1 MSDLKQTLGVA
12 RGTAL
17 MLNIVLGAGLL
28 TLPGLAFREIGADA
42 LWIWLLCA
50 LAAAPLLLVFALV
63 GRVFPA
69 DAGGVPA
76 LARRRFG
83 HGAYTAST
91 FLFFG
96 AVALG
101 LPGVALTGG
110 YYAASVVDASPY
122 LLAGALLALATAVNF
137 LSASLAGRVNGAI
150 ASLLIGVLIAVV
162 VLGAYAVSGVATST
176 AVVAPSLQH
185 PGSTYAAVFMMVFFA
200 FTGWE
205 VAAHL
210 SEEFRNPKRDIPLA
224 MGLSFAIAVSFYLA
238 LAAIV
243 ARSGLVAGLEAPFA
257 ALFSREYGALFG
269 GSMAAVAVLLIVANL
284 SAAIWAVSRMV
295 FSAAR
300 EGLLPGALAVTRDGV
315 PQRAVAVVLGALL
328 FAIGLA
334 GSGALPL
341 NALLEYAGQN
351 FLILYG
357 VAAAALLCAKSGA
370 GSRAVAALALCVVL
384 AILFFRE
391 PVAMLYPASL
401 GFLALIASRLSSS
414 SDARGSASPRRG
426 GSAKSE

>member
-1 MSDLKQTLGVA
+1 MSELKQTLGVA

-76 LARRRFG
+76 LARRQFG

-91 FLFFG
+91 FLFLG

-101 LPGVALTGG
+101 LPAIALTGG
-110 YYAASVVDASPY
+110 YYASSFFNASPY
-122 LLAGALLALATAVNF
+122 LLAGVLLVLATAVNF

-162 VLGAYAVSGVATST
+162 VLGAYAVSGETMNADF
-176 AVVAPSLQH
+176 VAPSFQY
-185 PGSTYAAVFMMVFFA
+185 PGSTYAAVFLMVFFA

-224 MGLSFAIAVSFYLA
+224 MGFSFVIAVSFYLA

-243 ARSGLVAGLEAPFA
+243 ARSGLVADLEAPFA
-257 ALFSREYGALFG
+257 ALFSQKYGALAG
-269 GSMAAVAVLLIVANL
+269 GSMAAVAVLIIFANL

-300 EGLLPGALAVTRDGV
+300 EGLLPGALAATRDGV

-328 FAIGLA
+328 FAITLA
-334 GSGALPL
+334 GSGILPL

-351 FLILYG
+351 FLIIYG
-357 VAAAALLCAKSGA
+357 VAAAVLLFAKSGA
-370 GSRAVAALALCVVL
+370 GSRAVACLALCVVL

-391 PVAMLYPASL
+391 PVAMIYPAVL
-401 GFLALIASRLSSS
+401 VLLALAASRLNSRSGLRR
-414 SDARGSASPRRG
+414 DAERVN
-426 GSAKSE
+426 

>member
-1 MSDLKQTLGVA
+1 MSVLKQTLGVM

-28 TLPGLAFREIGADA
+28 TLPGLAYREIGPDA
-42 LWIWLLCA
+42 LWIWLACA

-76 LARRRFG
+76 LARRQFG

-91 FLFFG
+91 FLFLG

-101 LPGVALTGG
+101 LPGIALTGG
-110 YYAASVVDASPY
+110 YYAASFLDASAY
-122 LLAGALLALATAVNF
+122 LLVAGLLVLATAVNF
-137 LSASLAGRVNGAI
+137 LSARLAGRVNGAI

-162 VLGAYAVSGVATST
+162 VLGAYAVSGATMST
-176 AVVAPSLQH
+176 AFVAPSMQH

-210 SEEFRNPKRDIPLA
+210 SEEFKNPKRDIPLA
-224 MGLSFAIAVSFYLA
+224 MLLSFVIAVSFYLA

-243 ARSGLVAGLEAPFA
+243 SGSGLVDGLEAPFA
-257 ALFSREYGALFG
+257 ALFSQEYGAFAG
-269 GSMAAVAVLLIVANL
+269 GSMAAIAVLLIFANL

-300 EGLLPGALAVTRDGV
+300 EGLLPGALAATRDGV
-315 PQRAVAVVLGALL
+315 PQRAVAAVLGALL
-328 FAIGLA
+328 LAITLA
-334 GSGALPL
+334 GSGVLPL

-351 FLILYG
+351 FLIIYG
-357 VAAAALLCAKSGA
+357 VAAAVLLCAKSGA
-370 GSRAVAALALCVVL
+370 GSRAVASLALCVVL

-391 PVAMLYPASL
+391 PVAMIYPAAL
-401 GFLALIASRLSSS
+401 VLLALIASRMT
-414 SDARGSASPRRG
+414 ARKRRLREAG
-426 GSAKSE
+426 QAG